1 MNRACIGVF
10 FVSLASLFFEIALT
24 RLLSITLWHHF
35 AFLIISCA
43 LLGYG
48 TAGSWLM
55 LFSRPR
61 HPFYPAFLM
70 SLLLLPLFLLA
81 NRIPFDPAMVTL
93 EPSNLLF
100 LCLIFI
106 VLSVPFFFT
115 GLTLTLVLQQFPAKA
130 NRIYAFDLV
139 GAAAG
144 CLVFFLLA
152 PAFRELTWLAFA
164 SGFAL
169 LSALAF
175 SRARGHVLSLTAV
188 VALHLF
194 IHGMTERPALNISEY
209 KSLPLALRHPS
220 ARHLETEWNAVSR
233 VDWFY
238 SPMARF
244 APGLSLNYMESLP
257 DQLGITVD
265 GSRMTAYTSWQE
277 GRGHPFVE
285 YLPSALPFAF
295 DPQPGNALILNVVGG
310 QEVLPALKAG
320 LPEIIVQTENA
331 IVGEWLSSKNRFKT
345 VSVVTEK
352 SRAFLEHSA
361 ETFDRIIVS
370 LEGALPTGG
379 TGMTVLQEEELLTM
393 EGIESLYAHLSREGW
408 LSFHRYL
415 LPPPRAEFR
424 LILTIAEV
432 LESRGLKPDQ
442 HLGVFRTVSTLG
454 GIVSAGPWTDQ
465 EREAF
470 QLFCSNRSY
479 DTVYYPG
486 MDPGLANSMN
496 RFKQPVYAS
505 GVRDILFDRE
515 AFEEENLFKL
525 EPVTDNRPYFSD
537 FLKLSRLPD
546 FYEAYDGKW
555 EALIETSLL
564 LPVLFVFVLIP
575 ASVLLIIPLVL
586 TGRFG
591 TYLPGMT
598 YFFWLGLAF
607 MAVEIAFLQK
617 LTHFLGSPTYSMA
630 IVLSGLLCSS
640 GLGSAV
646 SGRLPERAWNRVLPV
661 LIVLLVFYAAGTA
674 TVLDAFAGY
683 PFAVRVFLALF
694 GVSIPGFIMG
704 MPFPAGIAALGGS
717 STKETGGSSGNTI
730 NRQISLAWG
739 FNSFASVIGSV
750 GAMMAILFGGI
761 LSLFL
766 WAMLFYGL
774 AALSLRRLSGGVS

>member
-1 MNRACIGVF
+1 MGVF

-61 HPFYPAFLM
+61 QPFYPAFLM
-70 SLLLLPLFLLA
+70 SLLLMPLFLLA

-93 EPSNLLF
+93 QPSNLLF
-100 LCLIFI
+100 LCLIFVI
-106 VLSVPFFFT
+106 LAVPFFFT
-115 GLTLTLVLQQFPAKA
+115 GLTLTLVLQQFPGNA

-139 GAAAG
+139 GAAVG
-144 CLVFFLLA
+144 CLLFFFLA
-152 PAFRELTWLAFA
+152 PGFRELTWLTFA

-175 SRARGHVLSLTAV
+175 FKARWHGVLLTAV
-188 VALHLF
+188 IAMHLF
-194 IHGMTERPALNISEY
+194 IQNMPERPSLNISEY

-220 ARHLETEWNAVSR
+220 ASHLETRWDAVSR

-257 DQLGITVD
+257 DQLGITLD
-265 GSRMTAYTSWQE
+265 GSRMTAYTPWQE
-277 GRGHPFVE
+277 GRDHPFVD

-295 DPQPGNALILNVVGG
+295 DPQPENVLILNVIGG

-320 LPEIIVQTENA
+320 LPKIIVQTENA
-331 IVGEWLSSKNRFKT
+331 IVAEWLRSKNRFNT
-345 VSVVTEK
+345 VSIVSEE
-352 SRAFLEHSA
+352 SRAFLEHTP

-370 LEGALPTGG
+370 LEGALPTSG
-379 TGMTVLQEEELLTM
+379 TGMTVLQEEELLTI
-393 EGIESLYAHLSREGW
+393 EGVDSLYEHLSNEGW

-432 LESRGLKPDQ
+432 LENRGLKPDL

-454 GIVSAGPWTDQ
+454 VAVSAVPWTEED
-465 EREAF
+465 REAF
-470 QLFCSNRSY
+470 RLFCSERSY
-479 DTVYYPG
+479 DAVYYPG

-505 GVRDILFDRE
+505 GVRDIMFHRE
-515 AFEEENLFKL
+515 AFQDKTIFKL
-525 EPVTDNRPYFSD
+525 EPVTDNKPYFYD
-537 FLKLSRLPD
+537 FLKLSRFQD
-546 FYEAYDGKW
+546 FYNAYDGKW

-591 TYLPGMT
+591 TYRPGLL

-630 IVLSGLLCSS
+630 IVLAGILCSS
-640 GLGSAV
+640 GLGSGA
-646 SGRLPERAWNRVLPV
+646 SGRLSERSRNRLLPV
-661 LIVLLVFYAAGTA
+661 LMVFLLLYAAGLA
-674 TVLDAFAGY
+674 GVLDAFAGY
-683 PFAVRVFLALF
+683 PFVLRVFLALL

-704 MPFPAGIAALGGS
+704 MPFPLGIATLAGS
-717 STKETGGSSGNTI
+717 SPKDTDGNSVNII

-750 GAMMAILFGGI
+750 GAMMLVVYGGI

-766 WAMLFYGL
+766 WGVLFYGL
-774 AALSLRRLSGGVS
+774 AALSLRRLSGPVT